1 MGSDRD
7 QDICQNALRLHIYDQ
22 HNEAFN
28 KPDDCLLS
36 VEPSYFHNKVLL
48 HKREECYSVMSNAW
62 YHMPARGRLSASL
75 PLAGSYDVRALLIKG
90 LPLVPVKVRAL

>member
-7 QDICQNALRLHIYDQ
+7 QDICQNALRLHVYDQ

-48 HKREECYSVMSNAW
+48 HKREECYSV
-62 YHMPARGRLSASL
+62 RGRLSASL
-75 PLAGSYDVRALLIKG
+75 PLAGSYDVRALLIKR